1 MLNKVLFI
9 VFSMMLDKH
18 PWTQLVLMVALTVAV
33 LVLVVL
39 DKPYQGTDGRSNVM
53 SEGDKQMAMSQI
65 LQLLSYALAGLCL
78 RNGQDRLDEQKEG
91 LSDSMQTFSTV
102 GAGVIVLA
110 QLAVAVP
117 AISKHLLAEAD
128 EEREIDEAH
137 GTDQDVEY
145 NAFDNPLKHSHLIS
159 GSQPTQVE
167 NTGDEV

>member
-65 LQLLSYALAGLCL
+65 LQLLSYALA
-78 RNGQDRLDEQKEG
+78 
-91 LSDSMQTFSTV
+91 
-102 GAGVIVLA
+102 
-110 QLAVAVP
+110 
-117 AISKHLLAEAD
+117 
-128 EEREIDEAH
+128 
-137 GTDQDVEY
+137 
-145 NAFDNPLKHSHLIS
+145 
-159 GSQPTQVE
+159 
-167 NTGDEV
+167 